1 MEDPLSLFAT
11 YDKAGSKK
19 DSFIMKNFDRHKG
32 IIMKKEQSLQMIA
45 DISNANGAPG
55 FEDEVVKVFRKYA
68 DGLGTLKE
76 DHLRNFYVYREENKG
91 NRPVVQLDGHSDEV
105 AFMVQAI
112 KPDGT
117 LRFIPLGGWVTSN
130 VPAHKVWVRNADGE
144 YIPGIVASKPP
155 HYMTEAERK
164 APLEFSSMSV
174 DVGAVSKE
182 DAIENFHIR
191 IGEPIVPDV
200 TFRYDEKHDLMVG
213 KSFDCR
219 LGCASVLETL
229 KELRGEEL
237 NVDIVGACCVQEEV
251 GTRGSV
257 ITSRVVQP
265 DLAIVFEGCPADDTC
280 VEPYMVQ
287 TAIKKGPMLRHVDAR
302 MITNPRFQRYALSM
316 AEEKGIMVQEA
327 VRSGGSTNG
336 ANIHLTGE
344 GVPTIVIGIPVRYA
358 HTHYGISAYAD
369 YESGIKLACEI
380 LRAIDKDIIQSF

>member
-11 YDKAGSKK
+11 YNKAGSKK

-117 LRFIPLGGWVTSN
+117 LRFIPLGGWVPSN

-182 DAIENFHIR
+182 DAIEISIF
-191 IGEPIVPDV
+191 
-200 TFRYDEKHDLMVG
+200 
-213 KSFDCR
+213 
-219 LGCASVLETL
+219 VLE
-229 KELRGEEL
+229 
-237 NVDIVGACCVQEEV
+237 
-251 GTRGSV
+251 S
-257 ITSRVVQP
+257 
-265 DLAIVFEGCPADDTC
+265 
-280 VEPYMVQ
+280 
-287 TAIKKGPMLRHVDAR
+287 
-302 MITNPRFQRYALSM
+302 
-316 AEEKGIMVQEA
+316 
-327 VRSGGSTNG
+327 
-336 ANIHLTGE
+336 
-344 GVPTIVIGIPVRYA
+344 
-358 HTHYGISAYAD
+358 
-369 YESGIKLACEI
+369 
-380 LRAIDKDIIQSF
+380 QSFRMLHSVMMRNMI